1 MRKFLSLVLA
11 IVMVASVAVV
21 SISAADS
28 GVATVTLKGID
39 GKTVTTQTYAVG
51 ETFTATTYL
60 NVSEICN
67 ACSTGLASPCGLGSI
82 NGTQYYTNS
91 ILTLADEY
99 DPDEGDIIDTD
110 AMFPV
115 LKSNVVANGIWVE
128 SKEDSA
134 KGAIYFNASTPNHG
148 SGKGFKFA
156 SDESIMIVSHYTVK
170 AAGEA
175 VIENP
180 FTTLAVADYYLT
192 RIIDQGEIKKSNF
205 SSPVALSEP
214 TIPIPSDGFTVSG
227 KATSYLTNE
236 GVDDVTL
243 KLTGSDND
251 FTAEVTV
258 TADSYKGVKADTDYS
273 FENVPAGTYTLS
285 VAKGN
290 HVTREYEVAVSADT
304 TQDVKICPI
313 GDADNNGRVNSA
325 DAKVAFQHGNE
336 QTLITDPY
344 KLACADVARP
354 FNRVNSGDAK
364 AIFQHA
370 NEQKSLWTVTAE

>member
-21 SISAADS
+21 SISAAGS
-28 GVATVTLKGID
+28 NVATVTLKGID

-67 ACSTGLASPCGLGSI
+67 AYSTGLASPCGIGSL

-91 ILTLADEY
+91 VLALADEY
-99 DPDEGDIIDTD
+99 DPEEGDIINTE

-115 LKSNVVANGIWVE
+115 LKGVAVANGQWTTTM
-128 SKEDSA
+128 EDPD
-134 KGAIYFNASTPNHG
+134 KGAIYFNASTPNMG

-156 SDESIMIVSHYTVK
+156 SDDSIMIVSHYTVK

-180 FTTLAVADYYLT
+180 FTTLAVADYGLT
-192 RIIDQGEIKKSNF
+192 RIIDQGQIVKSNF
-205 SSPVALSEP
+205 ASPVALSEP

-227 KATSYLTNE
+227 KATSYKTND

-243 KLTGSDND
+243 KLTGSDNNYTD
-251 FTAEVTV
+251 EVIV
-258 TADSYKGVKADTDYS
+258 TASYSGIKADTEYA
-273 FENVPAGTYTLS
+273 FENVPAGNYVLS

-325 DAKVAFQHGNE
+325 DAKAAFLHGNDDKP
-336 QTLITDPY
+336 ITDAY
-344 KLACADVARP
+344 KIACADVASP
-354 FNRVNSGDAK
+354 KKRVNSADAK
-364 AIFQHA
+364 GIFQHV
-370 NEQKSLWTVTAE
+370 NGQKSLWTVTAE